1 MTTIIT
7 QIGWGTTIFWLT
19 TSFSMFVLYLVRYWL
34 FD

>member
-1 MTTIIT
+1 MTTVIT

-19 TSFSMFVLYLVRYWL
+19 VSFSMFFLLLIRSWL